1 MRKAPIKLCDLAV
14 PPQKMEAEGG
24 GGGGG
29 GEGEGG
35 AAPAT
40 AAAAA
45 AAATGEEN
53 DDGDDGDWLDRVGP
67 FIQERIAKHPAGEV
81 RFNLMAVV
89 GSRLRAAEER
99 ARRAEEAVAASVA
112 ASSPSA
118 DPSAVAAASDEL
130 EQASASLRAERD
142 RRARWA
148 AENERR
154 KHSLLP
160 FMFELLRSLAERGK
174 LSGLIEEAKKPSTR
188 RRGMGRGMEGG
199 EKEAAAGGME

>member
-40 AAAAA
+40 AAAAAA

-148 AENERR
+148 AEG
-154 KHSLLP
+154 LP
-160 FMFELLRSLAERGK
+160 TDP
-174 LSGLIEEAKKPSTR
+174 LSVENGAIITNT
-188 RRGMGRGMEGG
+188 GRWPLMIDPQLQVCVVCCWCCRWCVSCVL
-199 EKEAAAGGME
+199 